1 MSSPVGARHRL
12 SGFRLNSECEYD
24 RCELLA
30 VALGDLRRWLRKK
43 WGEKGTKIGKIDNFR
58 DWLLPGNFA
67 GSEGLAING
76 GRERLGIRQVVL
88 REEAATGADDS
99 HPHVNLIVAPGGGCI
114 RVLLL
119 DSASSDRGRLAAQR
133 DNGVS
138 EPRANRAPKNALAC
152 FSVGDKLMR
161 TILSDMSVKRP
172 CRAII

>member
-1 MSSPVGARHRL
+1 MVVESVWAFVRLCFAKRLRARIWDEGDFSP
-12 SGFRLNSECEYD
+12 
-24 RCELLA
+24 
-30 VALGDLRRWLRKK
+30 
-43 WGEKGTKIGKIDNFR
+43 T
-58 DWLLPGNFA
+58 
-67 GSEGLAING
+67 GS
-76 GRERLGIRQVVL
+76 
-88 REEAATGADDS
+88 TGADDS

-133 DNGVS
+133 DNGAS
-138 EPRANRAPKNALAC
+138 EPRANRAPKIALAC